1 MPVIV
6 IGFDEGKNKVPV
18 SPKDETDASLENKVD
33 KVEGKGLSTED
44 YTTEEKAAVATI
56 GNKQNQHINT
66 TATLLAA
73 SWSNKTQTVSVTGV
87 TADNTVIVSP
97 DPASFLVYGASGVY
111 CSAQAANS
119 LTFTCNNVPSSNLT
133 VNVVI
138 LGV

>member
-1 MPVIV
+1 MPIL
-6 IGFDEGKNKVPV
+6 IYGFDEGKNKNEVYSKDDVYTKTEVDDNV
-18 SPKDETDASLENKVD
+18 STLQGNIDLKQD
-33 KVEGKGLSTED
+33 KHS
-44 YTTEEKAAVATI
+44 AIAV
-56 GNKQNQHINT
+56 
-66 TATLLAA
+66 TLP
-73 SWSNKTQTVSVTGV
+73 SSGWSNKTITVTAEGV

-111 CSAQAANS
+111 CSAQAENS